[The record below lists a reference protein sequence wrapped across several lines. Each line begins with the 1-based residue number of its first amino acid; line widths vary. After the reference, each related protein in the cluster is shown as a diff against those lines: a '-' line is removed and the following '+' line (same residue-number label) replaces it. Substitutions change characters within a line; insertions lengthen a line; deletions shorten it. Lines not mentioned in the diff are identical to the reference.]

1 MMNNHKALAPPLAA
15 LPSAGQREGERSE
28 ADRSSAD
35 GKAGLDSNL
44 EPRANPE
51 VVARAKR
58 RSFTGDYKQR
68 ILVAADRA
76 KESGDV
82 GALLRREGLYS
93 SHLVTWRRE
102 REAGSLQA
110 LTPKRRG
117 PKVKRNALE
126 EENQKLQKENQR
138 LCDRLRTA
146 EIIIDVQKKVAALL
160 GRPIL
165 SPDLEERP

>member
-15 LPSAGQREGERSE
+15 LPSAGRREGERSE

-35 GKAGLDSNL
+35 GKAGPDSNP
-44 EPRANPE
+44 EPRPNPE

-58 RSFTGDYKQR
+58 RSFTGDFKQR
-68 ILVAADRA
+68 ILVEADRA
-76 KESGDV
+76 KESGDM

-102 REAGSLQA
+102 RDLGSLQA

-117 PKVKRNALE
+117 PKGKRNPLD

-138 LCDRLRTA
+138 LTERLRTA

-160 GRPIL
+160 GRPIQ
-165 SPDLEERP
+165 SPELEERP

>member
-1 MMNNHKALAPPLAA
+1 MMNNYKALAPPLAA
-15 LPSAGQREGERSE
+15 LPSAGRREGERSE

-35 GKAGLDSNL
+35 GKAGRDPSP
-44 EPRANPE
+44 EPRPNPE
-51 VVARAKR
+51 VVAKAKR
-58 RSFTGDYKQR
+58 RIFTGDYKQR
-68 ILVAADRA
+68 ILAAADRA

-102 REAGSLQA
+102 REDGSLRA

-117 PKVKRNALE
+117 PKVKRNPLE

-138 LCDRLRTA
+138 LSDRLRTA
-146 EIIIDVQKKVAALL
+146 EIIIDVQKKMAALL

-165 SPDLEERP
+165 PLEPEEKP